1 MNKQQLLQATM
12 IFALCCGM
20 ECIAQA
26 QQTTSWFARAQ
37 ERIASATEWTKN
49 KIGFAAGGT
58 SLLIFSTEAT
68 RLGVAGGIGCAAC
81 ALTAPLLTNG
91 QNKLFG
97 ASLAVAT
104 YCAEVATGF
113 GNNTYIE
120 VLRLA
125 AGLGLGAYCLT
136 QTPSI
141 QQQFTAAKQWLYDNR
156 HLLLLTLGATTA
168 GGYLAWKYLRPA
180 ATPNTPTTGAI
191 TINATLVD
199 GTPWQLQLHTDGTI
213 TTDNAIATQMI
224 EQALANNDQ
233 EATVLLRSNNSL
245 RLLLIKKRD
254 ERDGRDSIR
263 VTLAHPPIADTGRQV
278 PKICT
283 TRQANG
289 NKINLRAY
297 IGPKAVTHPDNA
309 QILAAIEKVS
319 RTGQFRVR
327 QQQAG
332 RILLAASSPH
342 TRALTPVS

>member
-1 MNKQQLLQATM
+1 M
-12 IFALCCGM
+12 
-20 ECIAQA
+20 
-26 QQTTSWFARAQ
+26 
-37 ERIASATEWTKN
+37 
-49 KIGFAAGGT
+49 
-58 SLLIFSTEAT
+58 
-68 RLGVAGGIGCAAC
+68 
-81 ALTAPLLTNG
+81 
-91 QNKLFG
+91 
-97 ASLAVAT
+97 
-104 YCAEVATGF
+104 
-113 GNNTYIE
+113 
-120 VLRLA
+120 LRLA

-136 QTPSI
+136 KTPYM
-141 QQQFTAAKQWLYDNR
+141 QQQLTATKQWIYDNR
-156 HLLLLTLGATTA
+156 HLLLTLGITTA
-168 GGYLAWKYLRPA
+168 GSYLAWKYLRPA
-180 ATPNTPTTGAI
+180 TTANAPTTSAI
-191 TINATLVD
+191 TINAALAD